1 MPCRSLRVSDC
12 DGECHCKRK
21 YRPEYAKEQNVPCV
35 VAGHYLARLRGTAL
49 VLAHLLDCVRSVLL
63 HWNSPS
69 SDWNMRADTGLQP
82 LPQDDER
89 SDFRSGSPALGV
101 AAKCSSSSSD
111 MVLRIS
117 RDAPFSFDLGVSLL
131 FADKAAPA
139 AFCWAFDLAGIVGLP
154 WGIGYRSS
162 SLGLKDCARHTP
174 Q

>member
-1 MPCRSLRVSDC
+1 VPCRPLRVSDC
-12 DGECHCKRK
+12 DGECHCTRK
-21 YRPEYAKEQNVPCV
+21 YRPEYAKEQNVPYI
-35 VAGHYLARLRGTAL
+35 VAGHCLARLRETAL
-49 VLAHLLDCVRSVLL
+49 VLGYSLDCVRSFLL

-111 MVLRIS
+111 MVLYIS

-139 AFCWAFDLAGIVGLP
+139 AFCWAFDLAGMVVLP
-154 WGIGYRSS
+154 LDIGHRSS
-162 SLGLKDCARHTP
+162 SLGLTDCAHHTP